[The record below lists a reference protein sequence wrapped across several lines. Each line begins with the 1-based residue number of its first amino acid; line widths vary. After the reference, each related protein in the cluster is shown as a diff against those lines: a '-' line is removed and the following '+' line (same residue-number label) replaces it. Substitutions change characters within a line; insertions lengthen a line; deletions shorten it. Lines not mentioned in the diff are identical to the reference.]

1 MSVQSSI
8 TGEQIS
14 TLDEE
19 VESTYEAK
27 ALPSSQEVA
36 PSTYLIKP
44 PLSQKFRAQ
53 PVQLIIK
60 TILRDMLTGVEY
72 SQEGAKELTKKIAN
86 EIRDKVRELNF
97 RRYKIIVQV
106 HIGEQKG
113 AGVKS
118 GIRCLWDS
126 ECDNYTSD
134 VFMNDT
140 LFCMAVV
147 YAVYFY

>member
-86 EIRDKVRELNF
+86 EIRDKVRGYIILYGSGVCSIFLLIYGMSIWFSNLWYDNGTKF
-97 RRYKIIVQV
+97 KI
-106 HIGEQKG
+106 
-113 AGVKS
+113 
-118 GIRCLWDS
+118 
-126 ECDNYTSD
+126 
-134 VFMNDT
+134 
-140 LFCMAVV
+140 
-147 YAVYFY
+147 